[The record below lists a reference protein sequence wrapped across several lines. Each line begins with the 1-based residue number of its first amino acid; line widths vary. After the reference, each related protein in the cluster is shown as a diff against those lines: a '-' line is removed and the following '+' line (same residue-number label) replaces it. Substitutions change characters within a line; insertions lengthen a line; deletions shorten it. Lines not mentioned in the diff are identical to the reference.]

1 MKKNYLFTLVTLFLT
16 LVGTAQSVVI
26 TGYMDSPCP
35 SQSGRTLEMYVDG
48 TIDFTGWSV
57 IRQSNGGG
65 FSPGSTTIDISSLG
79 SVTDGF
85 VYLTN
90 NSSTLDTEFG
100 ITANVIVSSSI
111 NGNGDDG
118 WQVNDASDAIID
130 RLGVDGEDASN
141 TAWDHVDSYLYR
153 KDGVAPNA
161 GSFDTNNWLY
171 GGINLL
177 DNKGLCNSDVALSTL
192 VPLGSYSTTAST
204 TPTII
209 VGSAVAGLDY
219 FEANGPSAEKEMT
232 ISGDNLTADIT
243 VTAPTNFEV
252 SLTSGASFASSVTLS
267 QISGSVS
274 STTVYVRLA
283 SGLSANT
290 YSGDVTASSAGAT
303 DKTIAVSGEVSP
315 ADPQFSFTAF
325 LDQFNYIEGN
335 GPSAEQD
342 FTVEGLF
349 LSSDLIVSAPAE
361 FEVSLTSGSGFS
373 AAVSIT
379 PSSGT
384 VATTTVYVR
393 LKAGLSE
400 ANYTGDITLSSTN
413 VTDNTIAVEGKV
425 FGPIT
430 NSIVITGVYDG
441 SLSGGTPKGVEL
453 YVLKNVADLSVYGI
467 SSVSNGGGSTA
478 GNVEFPLTAGAA
490 SAGTFIYISTE
501 DTNFNTFFGMMPDY
515 TTGTVGINGD
525 DSIELYENGQ
535 IIDVFGDVDQD
546 GTGLDWDYLDG
557 WAYRKSNTG
566 PEGTTF
572 TTTNWTYSGVD
583 GLEGGTNN
591 ATANTPFPIGTY
603 ANSTASVR
611 NNSIDGFAL
620 YPNPVTNNNL
630 TITSNSAEVKNVSI
644 FNVLGKNVL
653 STSVSGNRAE
663 INTALLSSGI
673 YIIKVQEGLNTATS
687 KLVIK

>member
-1 MKKNYLFTLVTLFLT
+1 MKKNYLFTLFLT
-16 LVGTAQSVVI
+16 ILISGVSFGQDLLI
-26 TGYMDSPCP
+26 TGVYDGPL
-35 SQSGRTLEMYVDG
+35 SGGTPKGVELFVVNDINDLSMYGIGSANNG
-48 TIDFTGWSV
+48 TG
-57 IRQSNGGG
+57 
-65 FSPGSTTIDISSLG
+65 
-79 SVTDGF
+79 TDGEEF
-85 VYLTN
+85 TFPNDAVTAGTFIYVTAN
-90 NSSTLDTEFG
+90 PTEFNTFFGFNANYDAGSAMG
-100 ITANVIVSSSI
+100 I
-111 NGNGDDG
+111 NGDD
-118 WQVNDASDAIID
+118 AIELFMSGNVID
-130 RLGVDGEDASN
+130 LFGDINVDGNGE
-141 TAWDHVDSYLYR
+141 TWEYLDGWAYR
-153 KDGVAPNA
+153 KSGKTASATFTDSDWSYSGANAFDGETTNATAATPFPN
-161 GSFDTNNWLY
+161 GT
-171 GGINLL
+171 
-177 DNKGLCNSDVALSTL
+177 
-192 VPLGSYSTTAST
+192 YSTTAPT
-204 TPTII
+204 TPTIVVSNTI
-209 VGSAVAGLDY
+209 AGLDY

-243 VTAPTNFEV
+243 VNAPTNFEV
-252 SLTSGASFASSVTLS
+252 SLTSGASFASSVSLS
-267 QISGSVS
+267 PTSGSVS

-283 SGLSANT
+283 AGLTANT
-290 YSGDVTASSAGAT
+290 YSGDITVSSTGA
-303 DKTIAVSGEVSP
+303 DSKTIAVSGEVSP

-325 LDQFNYIEGN
+325 LDQFNFIEGN

-342 FTVEGLF
+342 FSVEGLF

-384 VATTTVYVR
+384 VASTTVYIR

-413 VTDNTIAVEGKV
+413 VADKTIAVEGKV
-425 FGPIT
+425 FGPVT

-453 YVLKNVADLSVYGI
+453 FVLKDIADLSVYGV

-478 GNVEFPLTAGAA
+478 GNVEFSLSAGAA

-501 DTNFNTFFGMMPDY
+501 DSNFNTFFGMMPDY
-515 TTGTVGINGD
+515 TTGTMGINGD

-546 GTGLDWDYLDG
+546 GSGLDWDYLDG

-572 TTTNWTYSGVD
+572 TSSNWTYSGVD

-591 ATANTPFPIGTY
+591 ATAATPFPIGTY

-611 NNSIDGFAL
+611 NNSIEGFAL

-630 TITSNSAEVKNVSI
+630 TITSNSAEVKNISI

-653 STSVSGNRAE
+653 STTVAGNKAE

-673 YIIKVQEGLNTATS
+673 YIIKVQEGANTATS